1 MVLNGLITKI
11 KEKIV
16 THINFKQESILDA
29 IVLGRAGVDLYA
41 REANTDIADISGF
54 DKYVGGSAAN
64 IAVAINRLGANVGF
78 IGCVADD
85 SFGRYVQ
92 GYMKNQG
99 INLDGMMVDSTGS
112 RTSVAFTEMKPSNCD
127 VLIYRNNASDL
138 TIKTEQIDLEYIKKS
153 KTLIVT
159 GTALTASPSRE
170 ATLLAMQY
178 ARQVGTIVVL
188 DVDYR
193 PNTWRSDV
201 EASIYY
207 GIASNLSDIVIGN
220 REEFDMM
227 ETVVAP
233 GNTDDAQTAQRF
245 LKGNSQIVVIKAGE
259 LGSRVFCKDGHQF
272 EQGIYRV
279 EAKKPFGSGDSF
291 AGALI
296 WTLTHGGTL
305 EQGVS
310 NGSAAAAINVSG
322 TSCTEAM
329 PTKKELEDFIKK
341 FEQAAR

>member
-1 MVLNGLITKI
+1 MSQI
-11 KEKIV
+11 KLPE
-16 THINFKQESILDA
+16 NRELDA

-41 REANTDIADISGF
+41 REANMDIADISGF
-54 DKYVGGSAAN
+54 DKFVGGSAAN

-92 GYMKNQG
+92 GYMGNQG
-99 INLDGMMVDSTGS
+99 INLDGMMVDNSGS
-112 RTSVAFTEMKPSNCD
+112 RTSVAFTEMKPSKCD

-138 TIKTEQIDLEYIKKS
+138 TLKTEQISPEYIKSS

-159 GTALTASPSRE
+159 GTALSESPSRE
-170 ATLLAMQY
+170 ATILAMQY
-178 ARQVGTIVVL
+178 ARSAGTVVIL

-193 PNTWRSDV
+193 PNTWRTDV
-201 EASIYY
+201 DASIYY
-207 GIASNLSDIVIGN
+207 GIASNLADIVIGN

-233 GNTDDAQTAQRF
+233 GNTNDDETAARF
-245 LKGNSQIVVIKAGE
+245 LKENTQIVIIKAGE
-259 LGSRVFCKDGHQF
+259 LGSRVYSKDGSKF

-279 EAKKPFGSGDSF
+279 KANKPFGAGDSF

-296 WTLTHGGTL
+296 WTLLNGGTL
-305 EQGVS
+305 ETGVS

-329 PTKKELEDFIKK
+329 PTQEELEDFIEK
-341 FEQAAR
+341 FEQAARLNIA

>member
-1 MVLNGLITKI
+1 MTKI
-11 KEKIV
+11 
-16 THINFKQESILDA
+16 TLQENKKFDA

-54 DKYVGGSAAN
+54 EKFVGGSAAN

-85 SFGRYVQ
+85 SFGRYVK
-92 GYMKNQG
+92 GYMTGQG
-99 INLDGMMVDSTGS
+99 INLDGMMVDGSGS

-127 VLIYRNNASDL
+127 VLIYRNKASDL
-138 TIKTEQIDLEYIKKS
+138 TLKTEQVDESYIASS
-153 KTLIVT
+153 KILVVT
-159 GTALTASPSRE
+159 GTALSESPSRE

-178 ARQVGTIVVL
+178 ARKNNVLVVM

-193 PNTWRSDV
+193 PYSWRTDV
-201 EASIYY
+201 DASIYY
-207 GIASNLSDIVIGN
+207 GIAASLSDIVIGN

-233 GNTDDAQTAQRF
+233 NNNDDGQTAERFLGGNTQV
-245 LKGNSQIVVIKAGE
+245 VVIKAGE
-259 LGSRVFCKDGHQF
+259 LGSRVYCADGTQF
-272 EQGIYRV
+272 TQGIFRV

-296 WTLTHGGTL
+296 WTLINGGTL
-305 EQGVS
+305 QQGAS

-329 PTKKELEDFIKK
+329 PTKGQLEDFMAT
-341 FEQAAR
+341 FTQMNRTD

>member
-1 MVLNGLITKI
+1 MTQIS
-11 KEKIV
+11 
-16 THINFKQESILDA
+16 FKQDRELDA

-64 IAVAINRLGANVGF
+64 IAVAVNRLGAKVGF
-78 IGCVADD
+78 ISCVADD
-85 SFGRYVQ
+85 AFGRYVQ
-92 GYMKNQG
+92 GYMAQQG
-99 INLDGMMVDSTGS
+99 INLDGMMVDNSGS
-112 RTSVAFTEMKPSNCD
+112 RTSVAFTEMKPSDCD

-138 TIKTEQIDLEYIKKS
+138 MLKTEQIDASYIQKS

-159 GTALTASPSRE
+159 GTALSASPSRE
-170 ATLLAMQY
+170 AALLAMQY
-178 ARQVGTIVVL
+178 ARSVGTLVVL

-193 PNTWRSDV
+193 PKTWRTDV
-201 EASIYY
+201 DASIYY

-233 GNTDDAQTAQRF
+233 GNKNDDETAQRF
-245 LKGNSQIVVIKAGE
+245 LQGNTQVVIIKAGE
-259 LGSRVFCKDGHQF
+259 LGSRVYCKDGKQF

-296 WTLTHGGTL
+296 WTLTNGGTL

-329 PTKKELEDFIKK
+329 PTKQELESFIAK
-341 FEQAAR
+341 FEQSNR

>member
-1 MVLNGLITKI
+1 MAQIT
-11 KEKIV
+11 
-16 THINFKQESILDA
+16 FKQDRELDA

-64 IAVAINRLGANVGF
+64 IAVAINRLGASVGF

-85 SFGRYVQ
+85 AFGRYVQ
-92 GYMKNQG
+92 SYMEQQG
-99 INLDGMMVDSTGS
+99 INLDGMMVDASGS
-112 RTSVAFTEMKPSNCD
+112 RTSVAFTEMKPSDCD

-138 TIKTEQIDLEYIKKS
+138 TLKTEQIKSSYIQKS

-159 GTALTASPSRE
+159 GTALSASPSRE

-178 ARQVGTIVVL
+178 ARRVGTLVVL

-193 PNTWRSDV
+193 PKTWRTDV
-201 EASIYY
+201 DASIYY
-207 GIASNLSDIVIGN
+207 GIAANLSDIVIGN

-227 ETVVAP
+227 ETVLAP
-233 GNTDDAQTAQRF
+233 GNKSDDETAERF
-245 LKGNSQIVVIKAGE
+245 LTGHTQIVIIKAGE
-259 LGSRVFCKDGHQF
+259 LGSRVYCQNGHQF
-272 EQGIYRV
+272 EQGIYKV
-279 EAKKPFGSGDSF
+279 SAKKPFGSGDSF

-296 WTLTHGGTL
+296 WTLSHGGSL

-329 PTKKELEDFIKK
+329 PTKEELELFIAK
-341 FEQAAR
+341 FEQAER

>member
-1 MVLNGLITKI
+1 MAQM
-11 KEKIV
+11 
-16 THINFKQESILDA
+16 NFLQDRKLDA

-92 GYMKNQG
+92 GYMENQG
-99 INLDGMMVDSTGS
+99 INLDGMMVDSSGS
-112 RTSVAFTEMKPSNCD
+112 RTSVAFTEMKASNCD

-138 TIKTEQIDLEYIKKS
+138 TLKTEQIDPEYIGNS

-159 GTALTASPSRE
+159 GTALSQSPSRE

-178 ARQVGTIVVL
+178 ARSSGTLVIL

-193 PNTWRSDV
+193 PKTWRTDV
-201 EASIYY
+201 DASIYY
-207 GIASNLSDIVIGN
+207 GIAASLADIVIGN

-233 GNTDDAQTAQRF
+233 GNKNDDETAVRF
-245 LKGNSQIVVIKAGE
+245 LTENTQIVIIKAGE
-259 LGSRVFCKDGHQF
+259 LGSRVYSKDGHKF

-279 EAKKPFGSGDSF
+279 KANKPFGAGDSF

-296 WTLTHGGTL
+296 WTLLNGGTL
-305 EQGVS
+305 EKGVS

-322 TSCTEAM
+322 TTCTEAM
-329 PTKKELEDFIKK
+329 PTQQELESFILK

>member
-1 MVLNGLITKI
+1 MSQ
-11 KEKIV
+11 
-16 THINFKQESILDA
+16 INFLQNRKLDA

-41 REANTDIADISGF
+41 REANVDIADISGF

-85 SFGRYVQ
+85 SFGRYVT
-92 GYMKNQG
+92 GYLEKQG
-99 INLDGMMVDSTGS
+99 INLDGMMFDNTGS
-112 RTSVAFTEMKPSNCD
+112 RTSVAFTEMKPSQCD

-138 TIKTEQIDLEYIKKS
+138 KLKTEQINPDYINKS

-159 GTALTASPSRE
+159 GTALSESPSRE

-178 ARQVGTIVVL
+178 ARRSGTIVIL

-201 EASIYY
+201 DASIYY
-207 GIASNLSDIVIGN
+207 GLAANLSDIVIGN

-227 ETVVAP
+227 ETVAAP
-233 GNTDDAQTAQRF
+233 GNKNDDETAARF
-245 LKGNSQIVVIKAGE
+245 LKGNARIVIIKAGE
-259 LGSRVFCKDGHQF
+259 LGSRVYSKDGHKF
-272 EQGIYRV
+272 EQGIYKV
-279 EAKKPFGSGDSF
+279 EAKKPFGAGDAF

-296 WTLTHGGTL
+296 WTLLNGGTL
-305 EQGVS
+305 EKGVS

-329 PTKKELEDFIKK
+329 PTQDELEHFIVK
-341 FEQAAR
+341 FEQASR